1 MIKCKSQ
8 HFVSWRCLAIAT
20 PLCAHELSLKNWH
33 LYIQWPILTH
43 THTPHPTH
51 THTHTHH
58 THTHT
63 QTPRVLHSVTLFD
76 SFLTD
81 YDITG
86 ACLIT
91 PGSNQ
96 KLNILAKSDK
106 GVGILLNQKFNPSDK
121 IQLRVRYAVYC
132 NHCLRACRCSTSCI
146 LVCFLKPCRV
156 NK

>member
-1 MIKCKSQ
+1 MTN
-8 HFVSWRCLAIAT
+8 FNTTT
-20 PLCAHELSLKNWH
+20 P
-33 LYIQWPILTH
+33 
-43 THTPHPTH
+43 HTPH
-51 THTHTHH
+51 THTHTH
-58 THTHT
+58 HTHT

-121 IQLRVRYAVYC
+121 IQLRVRYGVYC
-132 NHCLRACRCSTSCI
+132 NHCLRACQCFTSGI

-156 NK
+156 KQ